1 MSLLSESRQNDF
13 LALDETKKQK
23 VVKALN
29 ESVWFGE
36 SDIIRI
42 WNNALTTSDNKAPKW
57 IQEMP
62 VEYVPIW
69 ESMNSDDKNRIVA
82 QSKMYRLDTA
92 YQIKNFWSTRG
103 LEEMKGKVT
112 NLNESAAT
120 KFDITQANDLGYD
133 NNYVNSIANQLANKF
148 NR

>member
-1 MSLLSESRQNDF
+1 
-13 LALDETKKQK
+13 
-23 VVKALN
+23 
-29 ESVWFGE
+29 
-36 SDIIRI
+36 
-42 WNNALTTSDNKAPKW
+42 
-57 IQEMP
+57 
-62 VEYVPIW
+62 
-69 ESMNSDDKNRIVA
+69 MNSDDKNRIVA